1 MEGVL
6 GEHHEVH
13 RRQVSSRLGHQFDD
27 TLGLHGEVSGS
38 DDVGKLEL
46 YHPEDDAVRGLVEA
60 SKATGGHDV
69 ATKQATFFDTH
80 SIILG
85 NSEEEEEER
94 AEFVAFVRHLNRN
107 LRINT
112 TNYRAKLY

>member
-1 MEGVL
+1 VPC
-6 GEHHEVH
+6 
-13 RRQVSSRLGHQFDD
+13 FD
-27 TLGLHGEVSGS
+27 E
-38 DDVGKLEL
+38 
-46 YHPEDDAVRGLVEA
+46 R
-60 SKATGGHDV
+60 
-69 ATKQATFFDTH
+69 
-80 SIILG
+80 G